1 MRTTPA
7 PAPSSRRS
15 PPMLAVL
22 LMATLVLPLAG
33 CAASPENIARRSE
46 LSSSS
51 DAGPG
56 AGSGSS
62 DTGAG
67 GGFAGV
73 GGGPGGSSSAG
84 GGGEDPCRPRL
95 EGIVRDFKAFD
106 SPGGH
111 PDFERWGGDIVQ
123 GIVEVELGADHKPV
137 YAFPGPPEESHTEGR
152 EAFDQWFRDVPEVN
166 RSIRYTIPL
175 DVSDQQLRIFFDK
188 DFFPIDDDDRS
199 WGNEGRDHNYSFTFE
214 LHMMFKY
221 RRGDVFIFGG
231 DDDIW
236 VFIDRKLAIDMGG
249 VHSPASWTL
258 DLDTLAGEI
267 DLEVGREYPIDIFFA
282 ERRSGGSELM
292 FTTLAYTNCEPIIR

>member
-1 MRTTPA
+1 MRTTRPL
-7 PAPSSRRS
+7 APSSQRS
-15 PPMLAVL
+15 SLMLAVL
-22 LMATLVLPLAG
+22 LPATLVLPLAG

-46 LSSSS
+46 LSSS
-51 DAGPG
+51 DAG
-56 AGSGSS
+56 
-62 DTGAG
+62 TGTG

-73 GGGPGGSSSAG
+73 GGGFAG
-84 GGGEDPCRPRL
+84 VGGGEDPCRPRL
-95 EGIVRDFKAFD
+95 EGIVRDFKAYS

-111 PDFERWGGDIVQ
+111 PDFERWDGEVVP
-123 GIVEVELGADHKPV
+123 GIVEYELGADDKPV
-137 YAFPGPPEESHTEGR
+137 YAFPGPPEVSHTEGR

-175 DVSDQQLRIFFDK
+175 DVSDQQLRIFFDN

-199 WGNEGRDHNYSFTFE
+199 WGNEGRAHNYSFTFE
-214 LHMMFKY
+214 LHMTFKY
-221 RRGDVFIFGG
+221 RRGDVFIFSG

-249 VHSPASWTL
+249 VHSPTSWTL
-258 DLDTLAGEI
+258 DLDMLAGVI